1 MIRLFFDIILIVVC
15 FAMQQ
20 TFFQALSLGGI
31 VPNILLII
39 TAIFGF
45 VSGRREGMWIG
56 FFSGLL
62 IDIFFGGIIGINA
75 LIYMFVGYGN
85 GYYKGGF
92 FPEDIKIPM
101 LLIMVSDVVYS
112 VLYYVMNFLLR
123 GKNNVYLYTKIII
136 IPELFYTLFIAL
148 IIYRPLLFLI
158 NKTNVDD
165 E

>member
-1 MIRLFFDIILIVVC
+1 MIRLFFDIILIIVC

-75 LIYMFVGYGN
+75 LIYMFVGYCN

-101 LLIMVSDVVYS
+101 LLIIVSDVVYS

-136 IPELFYTLFIAL
+136 IPELFYTLFVAL